1 MAPTT
6 AGFWRVCSW
15 NVASAAASWKQNLH
29 ILHHL
34 HRFLRLS
41 TSILIHPENT
51 GWRWLKKMFTGLLVQ
66 VAKRFQVSVSSG
78 ECVGDP
84 EWTPTR
90 SSQSSIVVST
100 DLSPYRQSTPPVSL
114 HFGYFRMMQVTQD
127 GRRYTQQQ
135 VPGSSNVFVP
145 CLFHWMFYGHVWES
159 EETFNRSSR
168 WTLPVWIM
176 VEECFAIHPT
186 MGRWRE
192 HAPSSLHRQYP
203 RRHDIIWHQ
212 ELRWYYHNVFST
224 MF

>member
-1 MAPTT
+1 MAPAT

-15 NVASAAASWKQNLH
+15 NAASAAASWKQNLH

-51 GWRWLKKMFTGLLVQ
+51 GWRWLKKIFTGLLVQ

-90 SSQSSIVVST
+90 SSPSSIVVST
-100 DLSPYRQSTPPVSL
+100 DLSPYRQSTPPDSL
-114 HFGYFRMMQVTQD
+114 HFGSFRMMQVTQD
-127 GRRYTQQQ
+127 GRRYAQQQ
-135 VPGSSNVFVP
+135 VPGSSNVFVQY
-145 CLFHWMFYGHVWES
+145 LFHWMFYGHIWES

-176 VEECFAIHPT
+176 VEECFASALPFI
-186 MGRWRE
+186 
-192 HAPSSLHRQYP
+192 RQCAADESMLLPHYIDNTP
-203 RRHDIIWHQ
+203 ADMAS
-212 ELRWYYHNVFST
+212 YHLSVVST